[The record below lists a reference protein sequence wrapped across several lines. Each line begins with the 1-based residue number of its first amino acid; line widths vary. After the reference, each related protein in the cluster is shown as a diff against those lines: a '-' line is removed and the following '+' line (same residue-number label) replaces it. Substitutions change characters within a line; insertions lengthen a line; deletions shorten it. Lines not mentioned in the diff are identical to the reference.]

1 MKHISY
7 HIIFI
12 SYNIIVKKYI
22 YNREAFK
29 KRVCY
34 DHTQNILN
42 KRFY

>member
-12 SYNIIVKKYI
+12 SYNAIVKKYI

-29 KRVCY
+29 KECVMV
-34 DHTQNILN
+34 IL
-42 KRFY
+42 KIF